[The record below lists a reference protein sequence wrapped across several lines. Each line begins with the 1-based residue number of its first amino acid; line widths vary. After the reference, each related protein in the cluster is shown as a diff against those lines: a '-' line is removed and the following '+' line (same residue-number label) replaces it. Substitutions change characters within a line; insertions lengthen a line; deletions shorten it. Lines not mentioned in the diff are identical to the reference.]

1 MKQLNT
7 YEDRGEAEKAV
18 SLITGEK
25 RLASERDGTE
35 TIYNLFGVAS
45 WGNFYKLG
53 MFNLLELQRIVELK
67 NNNQPFDIARHKEII
82 SMLRYAAKSFDL
94 QIPEHWL

>member
-1 MKQLNT
+1 MALLNT
-7 YEDRGEAEKAV
+7 YEDKDEAENAA

-53 MFNLLELQRIVELK
+53 MFNLVELQQIVELK
-67 NNNQPFDIARHKEII
+67 NNNQPFDTARHKEII
-82 SMLRYAAKSFDL
+82 SMLRYAAKSFEL
-94 QIPEHWL
+94 QIPEHWC